1 MLSAMQNQKKQRRRP
16 RKMGRVFSVG
26 SMAGHFCIISGKMGR
41 EWGLSKE
48 LSDKGEIATRKAPR
62 EVCACSI

>member
-1 MLSAMQNQKKQRRRP
+1 
-16 RKMGRVFSVG
+16 MGRVFSVG
-26 SMAGHFCIISGKMGR
+26 SMAVHFCIISGKMGR